1 VCFSAIIQRAYFSSF
16 NRSQGSIK
24 MSKPAA
30 KPAAAA
36 TGDQPPKSKK
46 MLIIIIAVVVLLAG
60 GGAAA
65 FFMMK
70 KDHAPKGEHA
80 AAAAAEEEAP
90 ADEGEDD
97 KHKVA
102 AKFVEI
108 GTFTANLLHEEGDR
122 YLQVAITLKLS
133 KPELEEKVKA
143 SNPEI
148 QHRINML
155 LQSKRPSELSTVEG
169 KEMLAADIKANV
181 EFVLGLRKSAP
192 ALRTAHAPVEG
203 EAPAPH
209 AAHEETPSKKGVAEV
224 LFTSFIIQ

>member
-1 VCFSAIIQRAYFSSF
+1 
-16 NRSQGSIK
+16 

-36 TGDQPPKSKK
+36 PAGDQPPKSKK

-70 KDHAPKGEHA
+70 KDHPPKGEHA
-80 AAAAAEEEAP
+80 TAGEEAP
-90 ADEGEDD
+90 ADESEEEADD
-97 KHKVA
+97 KHKVPP
-102 AKFVEI
+102 KFVEI
-108 GTFTANLLHEEGDR
+108 GTFTANLIHEEGDR

-155 LQSKRPSELSTVEG
+155 LQSKRPSELATPEG
-169 KEMLAADIKANV
+169 KEKLAADIKGNV
-181 EFVLGLRKSAP
+181 EYVLGLRKSLPVTHAAP
-192 ALRTAHAPVEG
+192 AEG
-203 EAPAPH
+203 EAPH
-209 AAHEETPSKKGVAEV
+209 AAETPSKKGVAEV

>member
-1 VCFSAIIQRAYFSSF
+1 
-16 NRSQGSIK
+16 

-30 KPAAAA
+30 KPAAAPA
-36 TGDQPPKSKK
+36 GDQPPKSKK

-70 KDHAPKGEHA
+70 KDHPPKGEHA
-80 AAAAAEEEAP
+80 TEEVAADEAEEA
-90 ADEGEDD
+90 DD
-97 KHKVA
+97 KHKVPP
-102 AKFVEI
+102 KFVEI
-108 GTFTANLLHEEGDR
+108 GTFTANLIHEEGDR

-155 LQSKRPSELSTVEG
+155 LQSKRPSELATPEG
-169 KEMLAADIKANV
+169 KEKLAADIKANV
-181 EFVLGLRKSAP
+181 EFVLGLRKSLPVSHAAP
-192 ALRTAHAPVEG
+192 AEG
-203 EAPAPH
+203 EAPH
-209 AAHEETPSKKGVAEV
+209 AAAAESAAKKGVAEV